1 MIASNP
7 IVQFDLIIFLE
18 ANSYV
23 NIGPVVTLSQD
34 AQGKGKETILADE
47 LSILLCGWRNEF
59 FVGGTVK

>member
-7 IVQFDLIIFLE
+7 IVQFDPIIFLE

-34 AQGKGKETILADE
+34 AQGKGEETILAD
-47 LSILLCGWRNEF
+47 
-59 FVGGTVK
+59 